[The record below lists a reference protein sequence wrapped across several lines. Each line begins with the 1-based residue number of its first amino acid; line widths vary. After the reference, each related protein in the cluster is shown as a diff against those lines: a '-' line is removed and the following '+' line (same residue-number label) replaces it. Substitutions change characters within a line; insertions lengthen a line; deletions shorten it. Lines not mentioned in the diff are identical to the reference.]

1 MEMAMVDSTRNGN
14 RPQYFEIIGRIN
26 DENAARLV
34 ESLETAISAG
44 HHNLVLDLSGVDYMN
59 SAGLRALVTLYK
71 QVERVAGTLT
81 IANPSDR
88 VKTLFALVGLDSVLD
103 IEEDS
108 LSSNG
113 TRLSDS
119 ERALPYREVYY
130 FS

>member
-1 MEMAMVDSTRNGN
+1 MVDSTRNGN

>member
-1 MEMAMVDSTRNGN
+1 MMGTTRNGN
-14 RPQYFEIIGRIN
+14 EPHFFEIIGRIN

-44 HHNLVLDLSGVDYMN
+44 HHHLVLDLSGVDYMN

-71 QVERVAGTLT
+71 QVERVNGTLT

-88 VKTLFALVGLDSVLD
+88 VKTLFALVGLDSVLN

-113 TRLSDS
+113 TRLSES
-119 ERALPYREVYY
+119 GRALPYHEVYY
-130 FS
+130 FA

>member
-1 MEMAMVDSTRNGN
+1 MAMVDSTRNGN

>member
-1 MEMAMVDSTRNGN
+1 MANPTHNGN

-44 HHNLVLDLSGVDYMN
+44 HHHLVLDLSGVDYMN

-108 LSSNG
+108 LSSNS
-113 TRLSDS
+113 TRLSESDS
-119 ERALPYREVYY
+119 ALPYREVYY